1 MKNLK
6 SYNSMLA
13 EKKLSRQDEVDSNF
27 RDLSASGDLDDL
39 DYFLNHGNNKLL
51 VADVNS
57 KDPHTGMTA
66 LHNAASAGHKK
77 VVVFLLDNGA
87 AIDQEDFFGNTP
99 LYQAAHWDRTGDYL
113 DMEWKAWEQGMVAK
127 LLIQRG
133 ADPFKAFKDPQ
144 KIIEFFKGDID
155 WMEEPLT
162 TKLKRMQRG
171 KSAFGM

>member
-1 MKNLK
+1 MK

-113 DMEWKAWEQGMVAK
+113 DMEWKAWE
-127 LLIQRG
+127 
-133 ADPFKAFKDPQ
+133 
-144 KIIEFFKGDID
+144 
-155 WMEEPLT
+155 
-162 TKLKRMQRG
+162 
-171 KSAFGM
+171 